1 MCGSGSIETTLAW
14 QAPYLPMVEGAARSE
29 RQTQSTFT
37 VCTSTSAVFHVRRRT
52 SGEFQTQA
60 SEFETQQSQ
69 MYYLYLEKYEPA
81 AYCALTGETVARAIR
96 RRLERGRTAAADSLS
111 ASSSSED
118 DSRAHED
125 QDVQPDVVYEQY
137 HTT

>member
-1 MCGSGSIETTLAW
+1 
-14 QAPYLPMVEGAARSE
+14 
-29 RQTQSTFT
+29 
-37 VCTSTSAVFHVRRRT
+37 
-52 SGEFQTQA
+52 
-60 SEFETQQSQ
+60 

-125 QDVQPDVVYEQY
+125 QDVQPDVGMALQNEIKSAAHKFFPAQEGRKLPQITRRCCEPGLSDAGV
-137 HTT
+137 